1 MNARIFLNTLFQR
14 FARRERIEASVL
26 IEAIARAERGLID
39 ANLGGG
45 IIKQRIARRGQ
56 GKSGGYRSLV
66 AFYQGERA
74 FFLYGF
80 AKSGRQNISDKE
92 LETYKDAASVLLAL
106 SEEQLN
112 TLVREGKLKE
122 IK

>member
-1 MNARIFLNTLFQR
+1 FQR

>member
-1 MNARIFLNTLFQR
+1 MNARIFLNTWFQR